1 MLDFQGVSV
10 RYGFQDV
17 LSDVTFRVNKGERV
31 GIVGPNGSGKSTLFK
46 IILGELSTDKGEL
59 IIEEKPRIGSTR
71 QHPEPDTPEETLLEY
86 SMRGVPGFH
95 ELEERMHALEAAL
108 DSLNGV
114 NGSNAFNGLS
124 GANGPNGHS
133 SVNGANAFNGLN
145 KDKLLREYGEVQT
158 EFEHLGGYDLETRVK
173 VALGGLGFAT
183 DEFSKPFASFSGGWR
198 MRAELSRVLASEPD
212 LLLLDEPS
220 NYLDLPAVDWLQGFL
235 KQYHGTLML
244 ISHDRYLLRTLT
256 DIIVE
261 VDAETATRYEGNLDW
276 YLKEREVRYQHL
288 LAAKEN
294 QDHHREQLQ
303 RFVDRFRA
311 QATKAA
317 QAQSRQKL
325 IDKIDEKRIVLPK
338 RYSRRGRLRLAEPPP
353 SGVEMFR
360 CENLFFTYE
369 EGEKVRREEGEKYF
383 PPSHLPTSSPS
394 HLPTSS
400 PSHLP
405 TSSPSHLPHYVLHD
419 VSFNIMRGDKVA
431 LIGYNGL
438 GKSTLMRL
446 IAGTRKPT
454 SGKAILGHN
463 VVPGYLSQEFAE
475 TIPPD
480 LSVYRIAKSAWQG
493 ATNITGEKNFR
504 NQLGA
509 FGFDE
514 NDVEKPAGVL
524 SGGEKIR
531 LAFLRLFLQA
541 PNFLL
546 LDEPTTHLDLDGRKL
561 LQEALTA
568 YKGTILLVSHDIE
581 FVRAVATSVLEITRE
596 GIRSFPGGYDYY
608 MEKKAQL
615 PTPGAHAKDQKQAAP
630 QPGARLTSKEL
641 RQQRAAERAKIAPK
655 VKELKKRVETAEK
668 KLEELQA
675 ALEATSEEL
684 FNPKPTTNFAE
695 ANRQVQIIQYEID
708 RYTKEWEDAATELES
723 LDKNGEEA

>member
-1 MLDFQGVSV
+1 MLDFQNISV

-17 LSDVTFRVNKGERV
+17 LSNVTFRVNKGERV
-31 GIVGPNGSGKSTLFK
+31 GVVGPNGSGKSTLFK
-46 IILGELSTDKGEL
+46 IVLGELSTDQGEL
-59 IIEEKPRIGSTR
+59 IIEENPRIGSTR

-86 SMRGVPGFH
+86 SMCGVPGFH
-95 ELEERMHALEAAL
+95 ELEQRMHALESAL
-108 DSLNGV
+108 DSLDGN
-114 NGSNAFNGLS
+114 NGSN
-124 GANGPNGHS
+124 GPS
-133 SVNGANAFNGLN
+133 KEQML
-145 KDKLLREYGEVQT
+145 KEYGEVQT
-158 EFEHLGGYDLETRVK
+158 AFEHLGGYDLETRVK

-183 DEFSKPFASFSGGWR
+183 EEFAKPFASFSGGWR

-220 NYLDLPAVDWLQGFL
+220 NYLDLPAVDWLQRYL

-276 YLKEREVRYQHL
+276 YLREREVRYQHL

-325 IDKIDEKRIVLPK
+325 IDKIDEARIVLPK

-353 SGVEMFR
+353 SGIEMFR
-360 CENLFFTYE
+360 CENLTFSYD
-369 EGEKVRREEGEKYF
+369 GVKN
-383 PPSHLPTSSPS
+383 
-394 HLPTSS
+394 
-400 PSHLP
+400 
-405 TSSPSHLPHYVLHD
+405 VLHD
-419 VSFNIMRGDKVA
+419 VSFSIARGDKVA

-446 IAGTRKPT
+446 IAGTRQPT

-480 LSVYRIAKSAWQG
+480 LSVYRVAKNAWQG
-493 ATNITGEKNFR
+493 ATNLTGEKNFR

-561 LQEALTA
+561 LQEALQA

-581 FVRAVATSVLEITRE
+581 FVRAVATSVLEITRA

-615 PTPGAHAKDQKQAAP
+615 PAAASAGESPKAASAPSAAAP
-630 QPGARLTSKEL
+630 RLSAKEL

-655 VKELKKRVETAEK
+655 LRELRRRVETAEK

-675 ALEATSEEL
+675 ALETTSEEL

-708 RYTKEWEDAATELES
+708 RYTKDWEDAATELEA
-723 LDKNGEEA
+723 LEKEGDPA

>member
-1 MLDFQGVSV
+1 MLDFRNISV

-17 LSDVTFRVNKGERV
+17 LTDVTFRVNKGERV
-31 GIVGPNGSGKSTLFK
+31 GVVGPNGSGKSTLFR

-95 ELEERMHALEAAL
+95 ELETRMRELERRIDAGDRAAL
-108 DSLNGV
+108 
-114 NGSNAFNGLS
+114 
-124 GANGPNGHS
+124 
-133 SVNGANAFNGLN
+133 
-145 KDKLLREYGEVQT
+145 KEYGDVQT

-183 DEFSKPFASFSGGWR
+183 EEFTRPFASFSGGWR

-220 NYLDLPAVDWLQGFL
+220 NYLDLPAVDWLQRYL
-235 KQYHGTLML
+235 RQYRGTLML

-276 YLKEREVRYQHL
+276 YLREREVRYQHL

-325 IDKIDEKRIVLPK
+325 IDKIDEQRIVLPK
-338 RYSRRGRLRLAEPPP
+338 RYSRRGRLRLADPPP
-353 SGVEMFR
+353 SGIEMFR
-360 CENLFFTYE
+360 CEDLHFSYDGVKE
-369 EGEKVRREEGEKYF
+369 
-383 PPSHLPTSSPS
+383 
-394 HLPTSS
+394 
-400 PSHLP
+400 
-405 TSSPSHLPHYVLHD
+405 VLHG
-419 VSFNIMRGDKVA
+419 VSFGIARGDKVA

-446 IAGTRKPT
+446 MAGTRRPT
-454 SGKAILGHN
+454 SGKAVLGHN

-480 LSVYRIAKSAWQG
+480 LTVYRIAKNAWQG
-493 ATNITGEKNFR
+493 ATNISGEKTFR

-541 PNFLL
+541 PNLLL
-546 LDEPTTHLDLDGRKL
+546 LDEPTTHLDLDGRRL
-561 LQEALTA
+561 LQEALQA
-568 YKGTILLVSHDIE
+568 YGGTVVLVSHDIE
-581 FVRAVATSVLEITRE
+581 FVRAVATSVIEITRA
-596 GIRSFPGGYDYY
+596 GIRTFPGGYDYY
-608 MEKKAQL
+608 MEKRDQ
-615 PTPGAHAKDQKQAAP
+615 GAPAAVP
-630 QPGARLTSKEL
+630 HEETRPAPDSASAPRLTSKEL
-641 RQQRAAERAKIAPK
+641 RQQRAAERAKIAPR
-655 VKELKKRVETAEK
+655 VKELKRRVETAER

-675 ALEATSEEL
+675 ALDAASEEL
-684 FNPKPTTNFAE
+684 FNPKPTTDFAE

-708 RYTKEWEDAATELES
+708 RYTKDWEEAATELES
-723 LDKNGEEA
+723 LTT